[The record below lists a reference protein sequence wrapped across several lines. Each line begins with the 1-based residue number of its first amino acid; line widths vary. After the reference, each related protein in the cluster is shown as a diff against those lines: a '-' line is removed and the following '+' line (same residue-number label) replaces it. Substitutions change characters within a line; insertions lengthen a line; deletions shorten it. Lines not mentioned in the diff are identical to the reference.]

1 MITSTFPMTTTS
13 TRKERLR
20 QIIVDT
26 SFRSS
31 SKPEFRLS
39 SGQASKDYVDCK
51 MAISHAET
59 RTLVGE
65 LIVEGIPPTSVDA
78 VGGLELGAYP
88 IACAVSDAFD
98 RRKEKVPA
106 FVVRKEPKSHGLR
119 KNIEGDVKKG
129 DRVLIVDDVITTGK
143 STIDAI
149 VKSREEGLEVV
160 KVIAVID
167 REEADGVKKIQGQGV
182 SFEALFTL
190 EDVRRLETGSKAKL
204 AR

>member
-13 TRKERLR
+13 TQKERLR
-20 QIIVDT
+20 QIIVEK
-26 SFRSS
+26 SFCSGA
-31 SKPEFRLS
+31 KAGFRLS
-39 SGQASKDYVDCK
+39 SGQVSKDYVDCK
-51 MAISHAET
+51 MAISHAEA

-65 LIVEGIPPTSVDA
+65 LIVERMPPTSVDA

-98 RRKEKVPA
+98 RRKENVPA
-106 FVVRKEPKSHGLR
+106 FVVRKEPKSHGL
-119 KNIEGDVKKG
+119 KKKIEGDVKRR
-129 DRVLIVDDVITTGK
+129 DRVLIVDDVITTGR

-149 VKSREEGLEVV
+149 MKSRKEGLDVV
-160 KVIAVID
+160 KVIAMID
-167 REEADGVKKIQGQGV
+167 REEADGAKKIQECGV

-190 EDVRRLETGSKAKL
+190 EDLRPLETGSKVKL